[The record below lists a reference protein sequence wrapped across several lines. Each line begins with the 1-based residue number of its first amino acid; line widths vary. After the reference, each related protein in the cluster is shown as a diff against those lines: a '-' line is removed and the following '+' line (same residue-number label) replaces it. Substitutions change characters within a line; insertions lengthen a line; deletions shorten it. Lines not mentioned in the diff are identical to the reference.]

1 MGVCFGVNFPRS
13 CQVVLRQ
20 KIEYLNNNKYPAMQF
35 LARPFLMRY
44 GYREYWIVCSRIPFS
59 S

>member
-44 GYREYWIVCSRIPFS
+44 GYREY
-59 S
+59 